1 MIVKLPKKLKVFFFN
16 KRNQFMLQFINKYGV
31 IKKKIRNIN
40 INILKFKKGLNLK
53 NLNYNQYIFNNIFIL
68 RIIINKLMFHLFK
81 IFKDRLILEGVG
93 YKVWK
98 KLNILKFKIGYSK
111 PSYIKIPKGIY
122 VSIYKLKKITIS
134 SISLIYLRNF
144 KYLLRCL
151 KIPDPY
157 KKKGIRFYKEIIKL
171 KEGKKSK

>member
-1 MIVKLPKKLKVFFFN
+1 MIIKIPKNLKIYFLN
-16 KRNQFMLQFINKYGV
+16 KRNNILLQFINKYGV
-31 IKKKIRNIN
+31 IKKKISNDIN
-40 INILKFKKGLNLK
+40 TLKFKTGFLLK
-53 NLNYNQYIFNNIFIL
+53 NLRNFKNLNNMFIFKIVMNN
-68 RIIINKLMFHLFK
+68 LMFNLFK

-98 KLNILKFKIGYSK
+98 KLNILKFKIGYSN
-111 PSYIKIPKGIY
+111 PNYIKIPNGIK
-122 VSIYKLKKITIS
+122 VSIYKFKKITIS

-144 KYLLRCL
+144 KYCLRRL

-157 KKKGIRFYKEIIKL
+157 KKKGIRFYKEVIKL